1 MDVLWIAL
9 GKVGGLAA
17 VGAAIDF
24 LMRKGE
30 KDRLN
35 DWLIGWWV
43 RFEDVKW
50 TNFGRKDA
58 EFAVGI
64 LDRYAGARLWS

>member
-9 GKVGGLAA
+9 GKVGGFAA

-24 LMRKGE
+24 LLRKGE
-30 KDRLN
+30 KERLN
-35 DWLIGWWV
+35 DWLIRWWV

-58 EFAVGI
+58 
-64 LDRYAGARLWS
+64 